1 MEKFRTIDINNDGFI
16 SAKELINLL
25 TTVTNKY
32 KFRFFLL
39 FQDLYKIIQTGEEIT
54 KHELKIIIDEAD
66 LDNNGKLNYHDVILK
81 RFHKRNKKFSYSYYF
96 FKFSK
101 LILETVDKSKNLAK
115 KRMEKISNI

>member
-39 FQDLYKIIQTGEEIT
+39 F
-54 KHELKIIIDEAD
+54 
-66 LDNNGKLNYHDVILK
+66 
-81 RFHKRNKKFSYSYYF
+81 
-96 FKFSK
+96 
-101 LILETVDKSKNLAK
+101 
-115 KRMEKISNI
+115 